1 MNVEIRTVAV
11 RFLFWEYLFRIFG
24 VGSLQCVYRA
34 QRYTCTYVRA
44 SSGYNLEISPH
55 SPNVPS
61 SAEVYPAFLPTLP
74 TAAVAVANAVAVAA
88 LSAVGTDVQ
97 PAHDS
102 TSESNI
108 LKLAYE
114 KYK

>member
-1 MNVEIRTVAV
+1 MSSTNIRV
-11 RFLFWEYLFRIFG
+11 
-24 VGSLQCVYRA
+24 S
-34 QRYTCTYVRA
+34 A

-61 SAEVYPAFLPTLP
+61 STEVYPAFLPTP
-74 TAAVAVANAVAVAA
+74 TSAVAVAVAGAVAGAVAVAVAVAVAA
-88 LSAVGTDVQ
+88 LSALGTDVQ

-108 LKLAYE
+108 LKHAYE
-114 KYK
+114 YYK